1 MPFDSRLQ
9 RGAAETDALIPE
21 EVSREIHQAAV
32 EKSVVLQ
39 RLRKVPMSTSQQR
52 MPVLDTLPTAYWLT
66 GDTLNDRDT
75 GLKQTTAQKWANKYL
90 YAEEMAVIVPIP
102 EALLEDLK
110 YGRYD
115 VWGEIKPRIAEAI
128 GTKLDAAVLFGTDAP
143 ATWPNSLVEGAVAAA
158 HTVTIGTSTIDLVDD
173 FDAAV
178 ALIEADGYEFTG
190 TVARIQARSA
200 LRRLRDANNQ
210 FLFDSGGPANTGAQS
225 SGGRVATLR
234 DEPISFSRS
243 GLTGFATGATGYSM
257 IVGDW
262 NEAIIGVRQD
272 ITFKMFDQGVIQDA
286 AGNIVHNLLQN
297 DMVALR
303 AVCRYAYQVP
313 NPITLQQSV
322 EASRWPFAALV
333 QRAGAGG
340 E

>member
-1 MPFDSRLQ
+1 MAYDSKLQ

-39 RLRKVPMSTSQQR
+39 RLTRVPMSTSTQR
-52 MPVLDTLPTAYWLT
+52 MPVLDTLPEAYWLT
-66 GDTLNDRDT
+66 GTTLNDRDT
-75 GLKQTTAQKWANKYL
+75 GLKQTTTQKWANKYL
-90 YAEEMAVIVPIP
+90 YAEELAVIVPIP
-102 EALLEDLK
+102 EALLDDLK
-110 YGRYD
+110 YGRVD
-115 VWGEIKPRIAEAI
+115 VWGQIKPRIAESI
-128 GTKLDAAVLFGTDAP
+128 GKKLDSAVLFGTDAP
-143 ATWPNSLVEGAVAAA
+143 STWPNSIVEGAVAAS
-158 HTVTIGTSTIDLVDD
+158 HSVTIGTSTIDLVDD

-178 ALIEADGYEFTG
+178 ALIEADGFLFNG

-210 FLFDSGGPANTGAQS
+210 FLFDSGGPANTGAAD
-225 SGGRVATLR
+225 SGGRQASFR

-243 GLTGFATGATGYSM
+243 ALTGFATGATGYSM

-262 NEAIIGVRQD
+262 GEAIIGVRQD
-272 ITFKMFDQGVIQDA
+272 ITFKLFDTGVIQDA
-286 AGNIVHNLLQN
+286 AGNIIHNLMQQ

-303 AVCRYAYQVP
+303 AVARYAFQVP
-313 NPITLQQSV
+313 NPVTLSNTT
-322 EASRWPFAALV
+322 EATRYPFAVLV